1 MGNKVKFLLGALIFI
16 FLFQKIYIKLK
27 RGIKGMAEKFNLQD
41 RFLNILRTNKIPV
54 KVYLVN
60 GFQTKGIIRS
70 FDNFTMLLENGSQ
83 QNLIYKHA
91 VSTIMPESFVKLT
104 KQQNEESED
113 DGK

>member
-1 MGNKVKFLLGALIFI
+1 
-16 FLFQKIYIKLK
+16 
-27 RGIKGMAEKFNLQD
+27 MAEKFNLQD

-70 FDNFTMLLENGSQ
+70 FDSFTMLLENGTQ

-91 VSTIMPESFVKLT
+91 VSTIMPESFVKLIKT
-104 KQQNEESED
+104 QSEEDEENKIDNKDDNEE
-113 DGK
+113 

>member
-1 MGNKVKFLLGALIFI
+1 
-16 FLFQKIYIKLK
+16 
-27 RGIKGMAEKFNLQD
+27 MAEKFNLQD

>member
-1 MGNKVKFLLGALIFI
+1 
-16 FLFQKIYIKLK
+16 
-27 RGIKGMAEKFNLQD
+27 MAEKFNLQD

-70 FDNFTMLLENGSQ
+70 FDSFTMLLENGNQ

-91 VSTIMPESFVKLT
+91 ISTIMPESFVKLIKT
-104 KQQNEESED
+104 QTEEKENNENNEFKNSNENET
-113 DGK
+113 